1 MTNQRIYCP
10 QDMAEGGRYHLGRD
24 HLRYLR
30 KVLRITVGD
39 HLILFD
45 GAGNEY
51 GSVVRQLDDRDA
63 VVEIVEKE
71 SRAVD
76 QASHD
81 VILLQ
86 ALPKGSK
93 MDLIVQ
99 KATELGVARITPF
112 VSERSVPKLS
122 REKGLAKV
130 ARWRKIALEAT
141 RQSGR
146 PSVPEI
152 GEILSFDEALRSRD
166 GTGATIIFWEEEKM
180 TSCRELLKDDRLRE
194 AKDMAIVIGPEG
206 GFSPE
211 EVARARAKGFESA
224 SIGSN
229 ILKVDTAA
237 IAALTIIQYER
248 GFFDLKVRQGGLRNG
263 I

>member
-1 MTNQRIYCP
+1 MTRPRIYCP
-10 QDMAEGGRYHLGRD
+10 QDMAEGVTYALGKD

-30 KVLRITVGD
+30 NVLRTTVGD
-39 HLILFD
+39 RLLLFD

-51 GSVVRQLDDRDA
+51 DSVVRRLSDQD
-63 VVEIVEKE
+63 VIVEIVRKAIRTYEE
-71 SRAVD
+71 ASRNVA
-76 QASHD
+76 
-81 VILLQ
+81 LLQ

-99 KATELGVARITPF
+99 KTTELGVARIMPF
-112 VSERSVPKLS
+112 ISERSVLKLS
-122 REKGLAKV
+122 REKRLAKV

-141 RQSGR
+141 RQCGR
-146 PSVPEI
+146 ASVPEI
-152 GEILSFDEALRSRD
+152 GEILSFEEALRS
-166 GTGATIIFWEEEKM
+166 GEGAEGKIIFWEEETG
-180 TSCRELLKDDRLRE
+180 TSCRELLEEGKFRD

-206 GFSPE
+206 GFSRE

-224 SIGSN
+224 SVGTS

-237 IAALTIIQYER
+237 IAAVAIIQYER
-248 GFFDLKVRQGGLRNG
+248 GFFDLKKLQGGLRNG